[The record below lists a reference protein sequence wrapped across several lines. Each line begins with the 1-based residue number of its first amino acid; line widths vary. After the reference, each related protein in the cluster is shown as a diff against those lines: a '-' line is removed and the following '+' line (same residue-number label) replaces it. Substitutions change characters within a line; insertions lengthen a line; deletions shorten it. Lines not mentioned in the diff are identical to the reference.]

1 MWAPDIILYPVIICE
16 SLIIAIATVRDTVD
30 RIPIVAGS
38 VKALKN
44 QFTSLIRKFRRSARN
59 SKIDINDL
67 TSVIKTQL
75 ASHGHTSPG
84 IHEKHIKKIN
94 SLRSTDEYFDYLEGS
109 GFLGYLNYD
118 LLGEISEI
126 IDDNVLVRSLKR
138 YQSSYKRLLKNP
150 SIQELMQVFIRD
162 PSLHPT
168 SIIGL
173 PEIVFDLDNPW
184 PERSAPTWDEYLHT
198 RFPWASSTPLQ
209 AVKSKCVRL
218 RYAVLPC
225 VYDDVVKD
233 VHDECVVAELKEIN
247 ITIARF
253 TEVTFTERVE
263 MVKFQLIIFIISIMF
278 KQETRPVGSKET
290 GAVPGTIVRKKAI
303 SEEHQLELV
312 SINSTL

>member
-1 MWAPDIILYPVIICE
+1 MLPH
-16 SLIIAIATVRDTVD
+16 SLIATVRDTVD

-59 SKIDINDL
+59 SNIDINDL

-75 ASHGHTSPG
+75 VAHGHTSSG

-94 SLRSTDEYFDYLEGS
+94 SLQSTDEYFDYLEGS

-118 LLGEISEI
+118 LLGQISEV
-126 IDDNVLVRSLKR
+126 IDDNALVRSLKR

-150 SIQELMQVFIRD
+150 SIQELMQVFIHD

-184 PERSAPTWDEYLHT
+184 PERSMITWDEYLHT
-198 RFPWASSTPLQ
+198 RFPWAHCALLIDEE
-209 AVKSKCVRL
+209 KMCIRL

-233 VHDECVVAELKEIN
+233 VHDECVIAELKEIN
-247 ITIARF
+247 ITIAYF

-263 MVKFQLIIFIISIMF
+263 MVKFQLISIIFIILIRR
-278 KQETRPVGSKET
+278 QDQL
-290 GAVPGTIVRKKAI
+290 VPRR
-303 SEEHQLELV
+303 LV
-312 SINSTL
+312 LFLVL